1 MNRISALNTGI
12 IANVPPLAPTRPQ
25 KGTGRK
31 TIIVTGI
38 ARSGTSL
45 FAALLKEAGVF
56 MGEFLHDV
64 VHEDAQILEFLRSR
78 DMRLLKTLIER
89 RNTKHDLWG
98 FKVPNLHAFLQ
109 SSEISL
115 FRNPHLIVVY
125 RDPVAVAVRN
135 ALSEH
140 LDERTALLGA
150 TNAMDSLAHF
160 IDRAECPVLMLSYEK
175 ALSFP
180 NIVIDT
186 VSEFC
191 GVKVEQ
197 QTRNQLFVQ
206 IQPNRAE
213 YLAAAT
219 RHFAGYVDGILEGQ
233 LRGWCVQVGRIEPVQ
248 LSLFADEQLV
258 ASFRADKYRE
268 DLAIGGVGNGCHGF
282 SVNLSPFHLRGS
294 NVIRIKV
301 RDRVLELENSGK
313 RLDSYEVMMHGI

>member
-1 MNRISALNTGI
+1 
-12 IANVPPLAPTRPQ
+12 
-25 KGTGRK
+25 
-31 TIIVTGI
+31 
-38 ARSGTSL
+38 
-45 FAALLKEAGVF
+45 

-78 DMRLLKTLIER
+78 DMHLLKRLIEQ
-89 RNTKHDLWG
+89 RNAKYDQWG

-109 SSEISL
+109 CSELAL
-115 FRNPHLIVVY
+115 FRNPHMIVMY
-125 RDPVAVAVRN
+125 RDPVAIAVRN

-140 LDERTALLGA
+140 LVERATLLSA

-160 IDRAECPVLMLSYEK
+160 VDRAQCPVLMLSYEK

-180 NIVIDT
+180 NIVIDA
-186 VSEFC
+186 VLEFC

-197 QTRNQLFVQ
+197 DVRNRLFLHV
-206 IQPNRAE
+206 QPNRAE

-233 LRGWCVQVGRIEPVQ
+233 LRGWCVQVGRVEPVQ

-268 DLAIGGVGNGCHGF
+268 DLAAGGVGNGCHGF
-282 SVNLSPFHLRGS
+282 SVNLSTLRLKGS
-294 NVIRIKV
+294 TIIRIKV

-313 RLDSYEVMMHGI
+313 RLDSYEVMMHGV